1 MARVNA
7 LYDNT
12 RERLAKALL
21 NWPTLNLVMT
31 AWAGDPNTSFN
42 PAHLTQSALGTPLA
56 VSQPILLP
64 AVAPGGYCRSS
75 YVNFAAIPTGST
87 VQFFTLCEANATPA
101 NRPLIAYLA
110 DVAGCPFVPNG
121 LSYLIKPDWL
131 FAQGW
136 FRA

>member
-1 MARVNA
+1 MGVNA
-7 LYDNT
+7 LYDNA

-31 AWAGDPNTSFN
+31 AWGGDPNTSFN
-42 PAHLTQSALGTPLA
+42 PAHLTQAALGTPLA
-56 VSQPILLP
+56 VSQPLLLP

-75 YVNFAAIPTGST
+75 YVNFVTIPVGTD
-87 VQFFTLCEANATPA
+87 VQFFTLCEAHATPA

-121 LSYLIKPDWL
+121 LSYLVKPDWL

>member
-1 MARVNA
+1 MALVNA
-7 LYDNT
+7 LYDNA

-21 NWPTLNLVMT
+21 NWPTLNLVMN
-31 AWAGDPNTSFN
+31 AWGGDPEASFN

-56 VSQPILLP
+56 TSQPILLP
-64 AVAPGGYCRSS
+64 SVAAGGYCRSS
-75 YVNFAAIPTGST
+75 YANFAVIPVGGT
-87 VQFFTLCEANATPA
+87 VQFLTLHEDLATPA
-101 NRPLIAYLA
+101 SRPTIAYLA

-121 LSYLIKPDWL
+121 LSYLVKPDWL